1 MRIVVT
7 GASGNVGSALV
18 ERLGRDDRVDSIV
31 GISRRPHDW
40 HPDRTE
46 WVHLDLG
53 SNSTD
58 VTDDLAKAFQGAD
71 AVVHLAWLFQ
81 PTRHPEVTWRAN
93 VIGTTRV
100 LDAVDRAGVPA
111 VVVASSV
118 GVYSP
123 RAGLDLVDE
132 SWPSHGQPL
141 TAYSREKAY
150 VERLLDAHEARHPDR
165 RVVRV
170 RPAFIFQARA
180 ATQQRRLFMGPLVP
194 HTLLRSRIPVVP
206 MPADLR
212 LQTVHTSDIAEAYT
226 AAATRNVRGAFNLA
240 AEPVLGP
247 HELAGLLGGRWVPAP
262 ARAMRA
268 ALAAAWS
275 AHAVPASPQLFDLLM
290 SVPMM
295 SAQRARDEL
304 GWVPEVSAPDAVRTF
319 LDGLGRDSD
328 VPTPPLADGT
338 SGPTRRHEA
347 ATGVGERP

>member
-18 ERLGRDDRVDSIV
+18 ERLGREDGVDSIV
-31 GISRRPHDW
+31 GIARRPHDW
-40 HPDRTE
+40 RPDRTE
-46 WVHLDLG
+46 WVHLDL
-53 SNSTD
+53 SDD
-58 VTDDLAKAFQGAD
+58 VTDDLSAAFRGAD

-100 LDAVDRAGVPA
+100 LDAVERAGVPA

-132 SWPSHGQPL
+132 SWPSHGVPL

-165 RVVRV
+165 RVVRM
-170 RPAFIFQARA
+170 RPAFIFQTRST
-180 ATQQRRLFMGPLVP
+180 TQQRRLFMGPLVP
-194 HTLLRSRIPVVP
+194 HTLLRSGIPVVP

-212 LQTVHTSDIAEAYT
+212 LQTLHTSDVAEGYT
-226 AAATRNVRGAFNLA
+226 AALTRDVRGAFNLA
-240 AEPVLGP
+240 ADPVLGP
-247 HELAGLLGGRWVPAP
+247 EELAALLGGRWVPAP

-268 ALAAAWS
+268 GLAAAWA

-290 SVPMM
+290 SAPMM
-295 SAQRARDEL
+295 SAQRAREEL
-304 GWVPEVSAPDAVRTF
+304 GWSPAVSAQDAVRAF
-319 LDGLGRDSD
+319 LDGLADDSD
-328 VPTPPLADGT
+328 VPTPPLADRT
-338 SGPTRRHEA
+338 SGPARAHEF

>member
-18 ERLGRDDRVDSIV
+18 ERLGREAGVDSIV

-46 WVHLDLG
+46 WVHLDLA
-53 SNSTD
+53 TD
-58 VTDDLAKAFQGAD
+58 VTDDLAKAFRGAD

-100 LDAVDRAGVPA
+100 LDAVERAGVPA

-150 VERLLDAHEARHPDR
+150 VERLLDAHEADHPDR

-212 LQTVHTSDIAEAYT
+212 LQTVHTTDIAEGYT
-226 AAATRNVRGAFNLA
+226 AAVTRDVRGAFNLA
-240 AEPVLGP
+240 SEPVLGP
-247 HELAGLLGGRWVPAP
+247 RELGGLLGGRWVPAP

-268 ALAAAWS
+268 GLAAAWA

-295 SAQRARDEL
+295 STQRARDEL
-304 GWVPEVSAPDAVRTF
+304 GWAPRVSATDAVRAF
-319 LDGLGRDSD
+319 LDGLGSDSD
-328 VPTPPLADGT
+328 VPTPPLADDT
-338 SGPTRRHEA
+338 SGPARTHET
-347 ATGVGERP
+347 ATGAGERP

>member
-18 ERLGRDDRVDSIV
+18 ERLGREAGVDSIV

-46 WVHLDLG
+46 WVHLDLA
-53 SNSTD
+53 TD
-58 VTDDLAKAFQGAD
+58 VTDDLAKAFRGAD

-100 LDAVDRAGVPA
+100 LDAVERAGVPA

-150 VERLLDAHEARHPDR
+150 VERLLDAHEADHPDR

-212 LQTVHTSDIAEAYT
+212 LQTVHTTDIAEGYT
-226 AAATRNVRGAFNLA
+226 AAVTRDVRGAFNLA
-240 AEPVLGP
+240 SEPVLGP
-247 HELAGLLGGRWVPAP
+247 RELGGLLGGRWVPAP

-268 ALAAAWS
+268 GLAAAWA

-295 SAQRARDEL
+295 STQRARDEL
-304 GWVPEVSAPDAVRTF
+304 GWAPRVSATDAVRAF
-319 LDGLGRDSD
+319 LDGLASDSD
-328 VPTPPLADGT
+328 VPTPPLADAT
-338 SGPTRRHEA
+338 SGPARTHEA
-347 ATGVGERP
+347 ATGAGERP

>member
-18 ERLGRDDRVDSIV
+18 ERLGREDGVDSIV
-31 GISRRPHDW
+31 GIARRPHDW
-40 HPDRTE
+40 RPDSTE
-46 WVHLDLG
+46 WVHLDLA
-53 SNSTD
+53 D
-58 VTDDLAKAFQGAD
+58 EVTDDLEKAFRGAD

-100 LDAVDRAGVPA
+100 LEAVDRAGVPA

-194 HTLLRSRIPVVP
+194 DTLLRSKLPVVP

-212 LQTVHTSDIAEAYT
+212 LQTVHTSDIAEGY
-226 AAATRNVRGAFNLA
+226 AAAVSKDVRGAFNLA

-247 HELAGLLGGRWVPAP
+247 HELAGLLGGRWLPAP

-268 ALAAAWS
+268 GLAAAWT

-304 GWVPEVSAPDAVRTF
+304 GWTPRVSAPDAVRSF
-319 LDGLGRDSD
+319 LDGLGSDSD
-328 VPTPPLADGT
+328 VPTPPLTDAT
-338 SGPTRRHEA
+338 SGPARAHEV

>member
-18 ERLGRDDRVDSIV
+18 ERLGREDGVDSVV
-31 GISRRPHDW
+31 GIARRPHDW

-46 WVHLDLG
+46 WVHLDLAD
-53 SNSTD
+53 D
-58 VTDDLAKAFQGAD
+58 VTDDLTKAFRGAD

-100 LDAVDRAGVPA
+100 LEAVDRTGVPT

-132 SWPSHGQPL
+132 SWPSHSQPL

-170 RPAFIFQARA
+170 RPAFIFQGRA

-194 HTLLRSRIPVVP
+194 HTLLRGKIPLVP
-206 MPADLR
+206 MPGDLR
-212 LQTVHTSDIAEAYT
+212 LQTVHTSDIAEGYT
-226 AAATRNVRGAFNLA
+226 AAVTRDVRGAFNLA
-240 AEPVLGP
+240 AEPVLAP
-247 HELAGLLGGRWVPAP
+247 HELAGLLGGRWVPTP

-268 ALAAAWS
+268 GLAAAWA

-295 SAQRARDEL
+295 STRRARDEL
-304 GWVPEVSAPDAVRTF
+304 GWVPKVRAEDAVRAF
-319 LDGLGRDSD
+319 LDGLGHDSE
-328 VPTPPLADGT
+328 VPTPPLAEAT
-338 SGPTRRHEA
+338 SGPGRSHEV

>member
-18 ERLGRDDRVDSIV
+18 ERLGREDGVDSIV
-31 GISRRPHDW
+31 GIARRPHDW
-40 HPDRTE
+40 RPDRTE
-46 WVHLDLG
+46 WVHLDLA
-53 SNSTD
+53 SHSTD
-58 VTDDLAKAFQGAD
+58 VTEDLANAFRGAD

-81 PTRHPEVTWRAN
+81 PTRHPEVTWRGN

-100 LDAVDRAGVPA
+100 LDAVERAGVPA

-132 SWPSHGQPL
+132 SWPSHSQPL

-165 RVVRV
+165 RVIRV
-170 RPAFIFQARA
+170 RPAFIFQGRA

-194 HTLLRSRIPVVP
+194 HALLRSRIPVVP

-212 LQTVHTSDIAEAYT
+212 LQTVHTSDIAEGYT
-226 AAATRNVRGAFNLA
+226 AAVTKDVSGAFNLA

-262 ARAMRA
+262 SRAMRA
-268 ALAAAWS
+268 GLAAAWA

-295 SAQRARDEL
+295 STRRARDEL
-304 GWVPEVSAPDAVRTF
+304 GWVPRVSAPDAVRSF
-319 LDGLGRDSD
+319 LDGLGSDSH
-328 VPTPPLADGT
+328 VGTPPLADAT
-338 SGPTRRHEA
+338 SGPARAHEV